1 MPAPSAERAPIIS
14 YGTHARLGMLLPSG
28 NTLAE
33 PQVQAMLPNGISLH
47 TTRLKLTGTATEQ
60 LMRMADE
67 VEAAAELL
75 ADAAVALIVF
85 HCTAVT
91 TWDAGL
97 EEDIK
102 RRIASATGLPATS
115 TAAALVAAF
124 AVLQARRVVLVSPYP
139 EAINLREAAYL
150 GTHGVDVV
158 AQVGLGCRDAASMA
172 AVTPDEWRRLVLA
185 QRQENADAYFISC
198 TTVRSAEVI
207 SDLEREIGKP
217 VVTSNQAM
225 AWHCTRMLGCETPV
239 HGFGRLL
246 EQH

>member
-1 MPAPSAERAPIIS
+1 
-14 YGTHARLGMLLPSG
+14 MLLPSG

-33 PQVQAMLPNGISLH
+33 PQIQAMLPDGISLH
-47 TTRLKLTGTATEQ
+47 TTRLKLTGTAADQ

-67 VEAAAELL
+67 VEGAASLL

-91 TWDAGL
+91 TWDPGL
-97 EEDIK
+97 EVDI
-102 RRIASATGLPATS
+102 RQRIIAATGLPATS

-124 AVLQARRVVLVSPYP
+124 AALQARRVVLVSPYP
-139 EAINLREAAYL
+139 EFINLREAAYL
-150 GTHGVDVV
+150 GTHGVDVIG
-158 AQVGLGCRDAASMA
+158 QVGLDCQDAASMA
-172 AVTPDEWRRLVLA
+172 AVEPEAWRRLVLA
-185 QRQENADAYFISC
+185 HRREQADAYFISC

-207 SDLEREIGKP
+207 DSLEQELGKP

-225 AWHCTRMLGCETPV
+225 AWHCARLLGVGISP

-246 EQH
+246 ERH